1 MTLVDPLHQSSNYFK
16 TFGNFSKCWKTF
28 LNYCF
33 QTSDANS
40 IDTEKSIVISPLSFD
55 KISPF
60 SLLKCHTAP
69 LWIVFNVFF
78 GPIWFYS
85 SNRCLKSNS
94 RYRPSPSASSS
105 LSIEV
110 PLSNH
115 QNLHFHGFESSL
127 CSKDNFIR
135 RRMSLKLLIWYRACA
150 ARHQLSTLESG
161 VLFVA
166 CGVYHSI
173 FTVLEQML
181 LIVIVSSA
189 VDDRIIR
196 VAIYSNIFLEILL
209 MGWLVTRV
217 MPSQK
222 LRVTKVYIF

>member
-1 MTLVDPLHQSSNYFK
+1 MPYRTTLNRLQ
-16 TFGNFSKCWKTF
+16 
-28 LNYCF
+28 CF
-33 QTSDANS
+33 
-40 IDTEKSIVISPLSFD
+40 
-55 KISPF
+55 
-60 SLLKCHTAP
+60 
-69 LWIVFNVFF
+69 FF

-196 VAIYSNIFLEILL
+196 VAIYSNIFFRNTVDGLIGYSCHAFSE
-209 MGWLVTRV
+209 VT
-217 MPSQK
+217 SNQS
-222 LRVTKVYIF
+222 LYIV